1 MSASSTPAAVAASSP
16 ASASAPLIAS
26 APAAVS
32 ASPATAA
39 AAGSPAPPAPEPAA
53 AAASTTSAA
62 AATAGD
68 QAPLAGLPGAVPGNL
83 AVPDDLAVPENLA
96 ALTRPDF
103 PLLAQT
109 ACLGEPLIYLDYAA
123 TSQKPRQV
131 LQALQ
136 HYYSHD
142 NANVHRG
149 AHQLSARATE
159 GFEAARQKTA
169 KFVGAASAHE
179 IVFTRNASEAINL
192 VARSWGEA
200 NLKPGDEVL
209 LSVMEHHSNLVP
221 WQLLAARS
229 GCRLR
234 HVGLTQSGELDLD
247 DMKAQLNERTRLVSL
262 VQVSNTLGCL
272 NPIAEIAQLAHRV
285 GALLLVD
292 ACQSLPHLPIDV
304 AQLDCDFLVGSSHK
318 LCGPTGMGFLW
329 AREALLEAMPPFLGG
344 GEMIQDVYLD
354 HSSWAELP
362 HKFEAG
368 TPAIGEAI
376 GMGAALDYLNGI
388 GLARIQAWEQ
398 LLIRQLFDRLQAIEG
413 LRILG
418 PTPEQ
423 QPHRGALAAFTVEG
437 LHANDIAALLD
448 SAGICIRSGHHCTQ
462 PLHRYYGLS
471 GTARASLSFTT
482 TPEEIDR
489 FAEELQGTIAFLREH
504 S

>member
-1 MSASSTPAAVAASSP
+1 MT
-16 ASASAPLIAS
+16 
-26 APAAVS
+26 
-32 ASPATAA
+32 T
-39 AAGSPAPPAPEPAA
+39 
-53 AAASTTSAA
+53 STTSTTTATT
-62 AATAGD
+62 AATTSANTPATPPSLEVVGS
-68 QAPLAGLPGAVPGNL
+68 
-83 AVPDDLAVPENLA
+83 NLA

-109 ACLGEPLIYLDYAA
+109 ACLGQPLIYLDYAA

-131 LQALQ
+131 LAALQ
-136 HYYSHD
+136 HYYDHD

-159 GFEAARQKTA
+159 GFEAARSKTA
-169 KFVGAASAHE
+169 TFIGAANARE

-200 NLKPGDEVL
+200 NLGPGDEVL
-209 LSVMEHHSNLVP
+209 LTVMEHHSNLVP
-221 WQLLAARS
+221 WQLLAQRT
-229 GCRLR
+229 GCVLR
-234 HVGLTQSGELDLD
+234 HAGLTESGELDLED
-247 DMKAQLNERTRLVSL
+247 LRCQINERTKLVSL

-272 NPIAEIAQLAHRV
+272 NPIEQVVELAHAA
-285 GALLLVD
+285 GALVLVD
-292 ACQSLPHLPIDV
+292 ACQSLPHLPLNV
-304 AQLDCDFLVGSSHK
+304 AQLGCDFLVGSSHK

-376 GMGAALDYLNGI
+376 GMGAALDYLSAI
-388 GLARIQAWEQ
+388 GLERIHAWEQ
-398 LLIRQLFDRLQAIEG
+398 QLTRQLFARLQAIEG
-413 LRILG
+413 VRILG

-423 QPHRGALAAFTVEG
+423 QPDRGALAAFTVDG

-462 PLHRYYGLS
+462 PLHRLYGLPGS
-471 GTARASLSFTT
+471 ARASLGFTT

-489 FAEELQGTIAFLREH
+489 FAEELEGTITFLREH

>member
-1 MSASSTPAAVAASSP
+1 MTSTLSAPQAAVVA
-16 ASASAPLIAS
+16 
-26 APAAVS
+26 
-32 ASPATAA
+32 
-39 AAGSPAPPAPEPAA
+39 
-53 AAASTTSAA
+53 
-62 AATAGD
+62 
-68 QAPLAGLPGAVPGNL
+68 Q
-83 AVPDDLAVPENLA
+83 PDNLA

-109 ACLGEPLIYLDYAA
+109 ACLGQPLIYLDHAA

-131 LQALQ
+131 LEALQ
-136 HYYSHD
+136 HYYDHD

-159 GFEAARQKTA
+159 GFEGARAKAAA
-169 KFVGAASAHE
+169 FVGAANPNE

-200 NLKPGDEVL
+200 NLRPGDEVL
-209 LSVMEHHSNLVP
+209 LTVMEHHSNLVP
-221 WQLLAARS
+221 WQLLAERT
-229 GCRLR
+229 GCVLR
-234 HVGLTQSGELDLD
+234 HAGLTDSGELDLD
-247 DMKAQLNERTRLVSL
+247 DLRSKLTERTRLVSL

-272 NPIAEIAQLAHRV
+272 NPIAEVAALAHAA
-285 GALLLVD
+285 GALVLVD
-292 ACQSLPHLPIDV
+292 ACQSLPHLPV
-304 AQLDCDFLVGSSHK
+304 NVKQLGADFLVGSSHK

-329 AREALLEAMPPFLGG
+329 GREALLEAMPPFLGG

-354 HSSWAELP
+354 HSTWAGLP

-368 TPAIGEAI
+368 TPAIGEAV
-376 GMGAALDYLNGI
+376 GMGAALDYLQAI
-388 GLARIQAWEQ
+388 GLDRIHAWEQ
-398 LLIRQLFDRLQAIEG
+398 QLTRHLFTRLQAIDG

-423 QPHRGALAAFTVEG
+423 QPDRAALAAFHVEG
-437 LHANDIAALLD
+437 VHANDIAALLD

-462 PLHRYYGLS
+462 PLHRHYGIS
-471 GTARASLSFTT
+471 GSARASLSFTT

-489 FAEELQGTIAFLREH
+489 FAEELEGSISFLREH

>member
-1 MSASSTPAAVAASSP
+1 MVMTASEALTSAVDPTLPT
-16 ASASAPLIAS
+16 
-26 APAAVS
+26 
-32 ASPATAA
+32 ATA
-39 AAGSPAPPAPEPAA
+39 
-53 AAASTTSAA
+53 
-62 AATAGD
+62 
-68 QAPLAGLPGAVPGNL
+68 L
-83 AVPDDLAVPENLA
+83 NLA
-96 ALTRPDF
+96 AITRPDF

-109 ACLGEPLIYLDYAA
+109 ACLGEPLIYLDHAA

-131 LQALQ
+131 LEALQ
-136 HYYSHD
+136 HYYAHD

-159 GFEAARQKTA
+159 GFEAARGKA
-169 KFVGAASAHE
+169 AAFIGAASPRE

-200 NLKPGDEVL
+200 NLKPGDEIVL
-209 LSVMEHHSNLVP
+209 TVMEHHSNLVP
-221 WQLLAARS
+221 WQLLAART
-229 GCRLR
+229 GCVLR
-234 HVGLTQSGELDLD
+234 HARLTETGELDLED
-247 DMKAQLNERTRLVSL
+247 LRSQINGRTKLVSL

-272 NPIAEIAQLAHRV
+272 NPIEAIAPLAHAA

-292 ACQSLPHLPIDV
+292 ACQSLPHLPVDV
-304 AQLDCDFLVGSSHK
+304 AQLDCDFLVASSHK

-376 GMGAALDYLNGI
+376 GMGAALDYLQ
-388 GLARIQAWEQ
+388 GLGLDRIHAYEQ
-398 LLIRQLFDRLQAIEG
+398 QLTRLLFDRLGAIDG
-413 LRILG
+413 VRVLG
-418 PTPEQ
+418 PTPQQ
-423 QPHRGALAAFTVEG
+423 QPDRGALAAFTVEG
-437 LHANDIAALLD
+437 IHANDLAELLD

-462 PLHRYYGLS
+462 PLHRLYGIAGS
-471 GTARASLSFTT
+471 ARASLSFTT
-482 TPEEIDR
+482 TVEEIDR
-489 FAEELQGTIAFLREH
+489 FAEELVGTIAFLREH

>member
-1 MSASSTPAAVAASSP
+1 MVMTASEALTSGKE
-16 ASASAPLIAS
+16 L
-26 APAAVS
+26 
-32 ASPATAA
+32 AT
-39 AAGSPAPPAPEPAA
+39 E
-53 AAASTTSAA
+53 TS
-62 AATAGD
+62 
-68 QAPLAGLPGAVPGNL
+68 V
-83 AVPDDLAVPENLA
+83 DLAA
-96 ALTRPDF
+96 ITRPDF

-109 ACLGEPLIYLDYAA
+109 ACLGEPLIYLDHAA

-131 LQALQ
+131 LEALQ
-136 HYYSHD
+136 HYYAHD

-159 GFEAARQKTA
+159 GFEAARGKA
-169 KFVGAASAHE
+169 AAFIGAASPRE

-200 NLKPGDEVL
+200 NLKPGDEIL
-209 LSVMEHHSNLVP
+209 LTVMEHHSNLVP
-221 WQLLAARS
+221 WQLLAART
-229 GCRLR
+229 GCVLR
-234 HVGLTQSGELDLD
+234 HAGLTETGELDLED
-247 DMKAQLNERTRLVSL
+247 LRSQINGRTKLVSL

-272 NPIAEIAQLAHRV
+272 NPIEAIAPLAHAA

-292 ACQSLPHLPIDV
+292 ACQSLPHFPVDV
-304 AQLDCDFLVGSSHK
+304 AQLDCDFLVASSHK

-376 GMGAALDYLNGI
+376 GMGAALDYLQ
-388 GLARIQAWEQ
+388 GLGLDRIHAYEQ
-398 LLIRQLFDRLQAIEG
+398 QLTRLMFDRLGAIDG
-413 LRILG
+413 VRVLG
-418 PTPEQ
+418 PTPQQ
-423 QPHRGALAAFTVEG
+423 QPDRGALAAFTVEG
-437 LHANDIAALLD
+437 IHANDLAALLD

-462 PLHRYYGLS
+462 PLHRLYGIAGS
-471 GTARASLSFTT
+471 ARASLSFTT
-482 TPEEIDR
+482 TVEEIDR
-489 FAEELQGTIAFLREH
+489 FAEELAGTIAFLREH

>member
-1 MSASSTPAAVAASSP
+1 MTMTASPLTPA
-16 ASASAPLIAS
+16 
-26 APAAVS
+26 
-32 ASPATAA
+32 PATS
-39 AAGSPAPPAPEPAA
+39 GPAQSLPPA
-53 AAASTTSAA
+53 
-62 AATAGD
+62 
-68 QAPLAGLPGAVPGNL
+68 
-83 AVPDDLAVPENLA
+83 ENLA

-109 ACLGEPLIYLDYAA
+109 ACLGQPLIYLDYAA

-131 LQALQ
+131 LAALQ
-136 HYYSHD
+136 HYYDHD

-159 GFEAARQKTA
+159 GFEAARA
-169 KFVGAASAHE
+169 KVAAFIGAASARE

-192 VARSWGEA
+192 VARSWGDA
-200 NLKPGDEVL
+200 NLGPGDEVL
-209 LSVMEHHSNLVP
+209 LTVMEHHSNLVP
-221 WQLLAARS
+221 WQLLAART
-229 GCRLR
+229 GCVLR
-234 HVGLTQSGELDLD
+234 HAGLTETGELDLD
-247 DMKAQLNERTRLVSL
+247 DLRSQITERTKLVSL

-272 NPIAEIAQLAHRV
+272 NPIEQVAALAHAA
-285 GALLLVD
+285 GALVLVD
-292 ACQSLPHLPIDV
+292 ACQSLPHLPLNV
-304 AQLDCDFLVGSSHK
+304 ATLGADFLVGSSHK

-368 TPAIGEAI
+368 TPAIAEAI
-376 GMGAALDYLNGI
+376 GMGAALDYLSALGI
-388 GLARIQAWEQ
+388 ESIHAWEQ
-398 LLIRQLFDRLQAIEG
+398 QLTRQLFERLQAIEG
-413 LRILG
+413 VRILG
-418 PTPEQ
+418 PTPDQ
-423 QPHRGALAAFTVEG
+423 QPDRGALAAFTVDG

-462 PLHRYYGLS
+462 PLHRLYGIPGS
-471 GTARASLSFTT
+471 ARASLGFTT

-489 FAEELQGTIAFLREH
+489 FAEELEGTIAFLREH

>member
-1 MSASSTPAAVAASSP
+1 MTSTLPSAAPTPAASFSQEG
-16 ASASAPLIAS
+16 
-26 APAAVS
+26 
-32 ASPATAA
+32 AT
-39 AAGSPAPPAPEPAA
+39 
-53 AAASTTSAA
+53 
-62 AATAGD
+62 D
-68 QAPLAGLPGAVPGNL
+68 
-83 AVPDDLAVPENLA
+83 LA

-109 ACLGEPLIYLDYAA
+109 ACLGQPLIYLDHAA

-131 LQALQ
+131 LEALQ
-136 HYYSHD
+136 HYYDHD

-159 GFEAARQKTA
+159 GFEGARAKAAA
-169 KFVGAASAHE
+169 FIGASSPNE

-200 NLKPGDEVL
+200 NLRPGDEVL
-209 LSVMEHHSNLVP
+209 LTVMEHHSNLVP
-221 WQLLAARS
+221 WQLLAQRT
-229 GCRLR
+229 GCVLR
-234 HVGLTQSGELDLD
+234 HAGVTAEGSLDLD
-247 DMKAQLNERTRLVSL
+247 DLRSQLSERTRLVSL

-272 NPIAEIAQLAHRV
+272 NPIAEVAQLAHGV

-292 ACQSLPHLPIDV
+292 ACQSLPHLPVDV
-304 AQLDCDFLVGSSHK
+304 AALGADFLVGSSHK

-329 AREALLEAMPPFLGG
+329 GREALLEAMPPFLGG

-354 HSSWAELP
+354 HSSWAGLP

-376 GMGAALDYLNGI
+376 GMGAALDYLNAI
-388 GLARIQAWEQ
+388 GLERIHAWEQ
-398 LLIRQLFDRLQAIEG
+398 QLTARLFARLQAVEG
-413 LRILG
+413 LTVLG

-423 QPHRGALAAFTVEG
+423 QPHRGALAAFHVEG
-437 LHANDIAALLD
+437 VHAHDIAALLD

-462 PLHRYYGLS
+462 PLHRHYGLS
-471 GTARASLSFTT
+471 ASARASLSFTT

-489 FAEELQGTIAFLREH
+489 FAEELQGAITFLREH

>member
-1 MSASSTPAAVAASSP
+1 MTSTLPST
-16 ASASAPLIAS
+16 AP
-26 APAAVS
+26 
-32 ASPATAA
+32 
-39 AAGSPAPPAPEPAA
+39 
-53 AAASTTSAA
+53 TSAA
-62 AATAGD
+62 SVSQAGATD
-68 QAPLAGLPGAVPGNL
+68 
-83 AVPDDLAVPENLA
+83 LA

-109 ACLGEPLIYLDYAA
+109 ACLGQPLIYLDHAA

-131 LQALQ
+131 LEALQ
-136 HYYSHD
+136 HYYDHD

-159 GFEAARQKTA
+159 GFEGARAKAAA
-169 KFVGAASAHE
+169 FIGASSPNE

-200 NLKPGDEVL
+200 NLRPGDEVL
-209 LSVMEHHSNLVP
+209 LTVMEHHSNLVP
-221 WQLLAARS
+221 WQLLAQRT
-229 GCRLR
+229 GCVLR
-234 HVGLTQSGELDLD
+234 HAGVTAEGSLDLD
-247 DMKAQLNERTRLVSL
+247 DLRSQLSERTRLVSL

-272 NPIAEIAQLAHRV
+272 NPIAEVAQLAHGV

-292 ACQSLPHLPIDV
+292 ACQSLPHLPVDV
-304 AQLDCDFLVGSSHK
+304 AALGADFLVGSSHK

-329 AREALLEAMPPFLGG
+329 GREALLEAMPPFLGG

-354 HSSWAELP
+354 HSSWAGLP

-376 GMGAALDYLNGI
+376 GMGAALDYLNAI
-388 GLARIQAWEQ
+388 GLERIHAWEQ
-398 LLIRQLFDRLQAIEG
+398 QLTARLFARLQAVEG
-413 LRILG
+413 LTVLG

-423 QPHRGALAAFTVEG
+423 QPHRGALAAFHVEG
-437 LHANDIAALLD
+437 VHAHDIAALLD

-462 PLHRYYGLS
+462 PLHRHYGLS
-471 GTARASLSFTT
+471 ASARASLSFTT

-489 FAEELQGTIAFLREH
+489 FAEELQGAITFLREH

>member
-1 MSASSTPAAVAASSP
+1 MTMTASPLTPAQSLLP
-16 ASASAPLIAS
+16 A
-26 APAAVS
+26 
-32 ASPATAA
+32 
-39 AAGSPAPPAPEPAA
+39 
-53 AAASTTSAA
+53 
-62 AATAGD
+62 
-68 QAPLAGLPGAVPGNL
+68 
-83 AVPDDLAVPENLA
+83 ENLA

-109 ACLGEPLIYLDYAA
+109 ACLGQPLIYLDYAA

-131 LQALQ
+131 LAALQ
-136 HYYSHD
+136 HYYDHD

-159 GFEAARQKTA
+159 GFEAARA
-169 KFVGAASAHE
+169 KVAAFIGAASVRE

-192 VARSWGEA
+192 VARSWGDA
-200 NLKPGDEVL
+200 NLGPGDEVL
-209 LSVMEHHSNLVP
+209 LTVMEHHSNLVP
-221 WQLLAARS
+221 WQLLAART
-229 GCRLR
+229 GCVLR
-234 HVGLTQSGELDLD
+234 HAGLTETGELNLD
-247 DMKAQLNERTRLVSL
+247 DLRSQITERTKLVSL

-272 NPIAEIAQLAHRV
+272 NPIEQVASLAHAA
-285 GALLLVD
+285 GALVLVD
-292 ACQSLPHLPIDV
+292 ACQSLPHLPLNV
-304 AQLDCDFLVGSSHK
+304 ATLGADFLVGSSHK

-368 TPAIGEAI
+368 TPAIAEAI
-376 GMGAALDYLNGI
+376 GMGAALDYLSALGI
-388 GLARIQAWEQ
+388 ESIHAWEQ
-398 LLIRQLFDRLQAIEG
+398 QLTRQLFERLQAIEG
-413 LRILG
+413 VRILG
-418 PTPEQ
+418 PTPDQ
-423 QPHRGALAAFTVEG
+423 QPDRGALAAFTVDG

-462 PLHRYYGLS
+462 PLHRLYGIPGS
-471 GTARASLSFTT
+471 ARASLGFTT

-489 FAEELQGTIAFLREH
+489 FAEELEGTIAFLREH

>member
-1 MSASSTPAAVAASSP
+1 MTSTLP
-16 ASASAPLIAS
+16 
-26 APAAVS
+26 APAA
-32 ASPATAA
+32 
-39 AAGSPAPPAPEPAA
+39 AGTHS
-53 AAASTTSAA
+53 
-62 AATAGD
+62 
-68 QAPLAGLPGAVPGNL
+68 
-83 AVPDDLAVPENLA
+83 ENLA

-109 ACLGEPLIYLDYAA
+109 ACLGQPLIYLDHAA

-131 LQALQ
+131 LAALQ
-136 HYYSHD
+136 HYYDHD

-159 GFEAARQKTA
+159 GFEGARAKTA
-169 KFVGAASAHE
+169 TFIGAASPNE

-200 NLKPGDEVL
+200 NLRPGDEVL
-209 LSVMEHHSNLVP
+209 LTVMEHHSNLVP
-221 WQLLAARS
+221 WQLLADRT
-229 GCRLR
+229 GCVLR
-234 HVGLTQSGELDLD
+234 HAGLTASGELDLED
-247 DMKAQLNERTRLVSL
+247 LRSKLSERTRLVSL

-272 NPIAEIAQLAHRV
+272 NPIAEVAALAHAA

-292 ACQSLPHLPIDV
+292 ACQSLPHLPLDV
-304 AQLDCDFLVGSSHK
+304 KTLGADFLVGSSHK

-329 AREALLEAMPPFLGG
+329 GREALLEAMPPFLGG

-354 HSSWAELP
+354 HSSWAGLP

-376 GMGAALDYLNGI
+376 GMGAALDYLQAI
-388 GLARIQAWEQ
+388 GLGRIHSWEQ
-398 LLIRQLFDRLQAIEG
+398 QLTRQLFDRLQAIDR
-413 LRILG
+413 LTILG

-423 QPHRGALAAFTVEG
+423 QPDRGALAAFHLEG
-437 LHANDIAALLD
+437 VHANDIAALLD
-448 SAGICIRSGHHCTQ
+448 SSGICIRSGHHCTQ
-462 PLHRYYGLS
+462 PLHRHYGLS
-471 GTARASLSFTT
+471 GSARASLSFTT

-489 FAEELQGTIAFLREH
+489 FAEELAGAISFLREH

>member
-1 MSASSTPAAVAASSP
+1 MVMTASEALTSGKE
-16 ASASAPLIAS
+16 L
-26 APAAVS
+26 
-32 ASPATAA
+32 AT
-39 AAGSPAPPAPEPAA
+39 E
-53 AAASTTSAA
+53 TS
-62 AATAGD
+62 
-68 QAPLAGLPGAVPGNL
+68 V
-83 AVPDDLAVPENLA
+83 DLAA
-96 ALTRPDF
+96 ITRPDF

-109 ACLGEPLIYLDYAA
+109 ACLGEPLIYLDHAA

-131 LQALQ
+131 LEALQ
-136 HYYSHD
+136 HYYAHD

-159 GFEAARQKTA
+159 GFEAARA
-169 KFVGAASAHE
+169 KAAAFIGAASPRE

-200 NLKPGDEVL
+200 NLKPGDEIL
-209 LSVMEHHSNLVP
+209 LTVMEHHSNLVP
-221 WQLLAARS
+221 WQLLAART
-229 GCRLR
+229 GCVLR
-234 HVGLTQSGELDLD
+234 HAGLTETGELDLED
-247 DMKAQLNERTRLVSL
+247 LRSQINGRTKLVSL

-272 NPIAEIAQLAHRV
+272 NPIEAIAPLAHAA

-292 ACQSLPHLPIDV
+292 ACQSLPHLPVDV
-304 AQLDCDFLVGSSHK
+304 AQLDCDFLVASSHK

-376 GMGAALDYLNGI
+376 GMGAALDYLQ
-388 GLARIQAWEQ
+388 GLGLERIHAYEQ
-398 LLIRQLFDRLQAIEG
+398 QLTRLLFDRLGAIDG
-413 LRILG
+413 VRVLG
-418 PTPEQ
+418 PTPQQ
-423 QPHRGALAAFTVEG
+423 QPDRGALAAFTVEG
-437 LHANDIAALLD
+437 IHANDLAELLD

-462 PLHRYYGLS
+462 PLHRLYGIAGS
-471 GTARASLSFTT
+471 ARASLSFTT
-482 TPEEIDR
+482 TVEEIDR
-489 FAEELQGTIAFLREH
+489 FAEELVGTIAFLREH

>member
-1 MSASSTPAAVAASSP
+1 MAMAPVSSP
-16 ASASAPLIAS
+16 AATTG
-26 APAAVS
+26 S
-32 ASPATAA
+32 ASPAA
-39 AAGSPAPPAPEPAA
+39 SAP
-53 AAASTTSAA
+53 
-62 AATAGD
+62 G
-68 QAPLAGLPGAVPGNL
+68 VI
-83 AVPDDLAVPENLA
+83 NLA
-96 ALTRPDF
+96 AQTRPDF
-103 PLLAQT
+103 PLLSQT
-109 ACLGEPLIYLDYAA
+109 ACLGQPLIYLDHAA

-131 LQALQ
+131 LEALQ
-136 HYYSHD
+136 HYYDHD

-159 GFEAARQKTA
+159 AFEGARAKTA
-169 KFVGAASAHE
+169 AFVGAASARE

-192 VARSWGEA
+192 VARSWGDA

-209 LSVMEHHSNLVP
+209 LTVMEHHSNLVP
-221 WQLLAARS
+221 WQLLAQRT
-229 GCRLR
+229 GCVLR
-234 HVGLTQSGELDLD
+234 HVGLTPTGELDLD
-247 DMKAQLNERTRLVSL
+247 ELRRLINGRTKLVSL
-262 VQVSNTLGCL
+262 VQVSNTLGCV
-272 NPIAEIAQLAHRV
+272 NPIAEIAPLAHAA

-292 ACQSLPHLPIDV
+292 ACQSLAHLSV
-304 AQLDCDFLVGSSHK
+304 AVGQLGCDFLVGSSHK

-376 GMGAALDYLNGI
+376 GMGAALDYLQNL
-388 GLARIQAWEQ
+388 GLERIHAYEQ
-398 LLIRQLFDRLQAIEG
+398 QLTALLFERLQAIDG
-413 LRILG
+413 VQVLG

-423 QPHRGALAAFTVEG
+423 QPHRGALAAFTVDG

-462 PLHRYYGLS
+462 PLHRLYGIPGS
-471 GTARASLSFTT
+471 ARASLSFTT
-482 TPEEIDR
+482 TAEEIER
-489 FAEELQGTIAFLREH
+489 FAEELAGTIAFLREH

>member
-1 MSASSTPAAVAASSP
+1 MVMTASEALTSGKE
-16 ASASAPLIAS
+16 L
-26 APAAVS
+26 
-32 ASPATAA
+32 AT
-39 AAGSPAPPAPEPAA
+39 E
-53 AAASTTSAA
+53 TS
-62 AATAGD
+62 
-68 QAPLAGLPGAVPGNL
+68 V
-83 AVPDDLAVPENLA
+83 DLAA
-96 ALTRPDF
+96 ITRPDF

-109 ACLGEPLIYLDYAA
+109 ACLGEPLIYLDHAA

-131 LQALQ
+131 LEALQ
-136 HYYSHD
+136 HYYAHD

-159 GFEAARQKTA
+159 GFEAARGKA
-169 KFVGAASAHE
+169 AAFIGAASPRE

-200 NLKPGDEVL
+200 NLKPGDEIL
-209 LSVMEHHSNLVP
+209 LTVMEHHSNLVP
-221 WQLLAARS
+221 WQLLAART
-229 GCRLR
+229 GCVLR
-234 HVGLTQSGELDLD
+234 HAGLTETGELDLED
-247 DMKAQLNERTRLVSL
+247 LRSQINGRTKLVSL

-272 NPIAEIAQLAHRV
+272 NPIEAIAPLAHAA

-292 ACQSLPHLPIDV
+292 ACQSLPHLPVDV
-304 AQLDCDFLVGSSHK
+304 AQLDCDFLVASSHK

-376 GMGAALDYLNGI
+376 GMGAALDYLQ
-388 GLARIQAWEQ
+388 GLGLDRIHAYEQ
-398 LLIRQLFDRLQAIEG
+398 QLTRLMFDRLGAIDG
-413 LRILG
+413 VRVLG
-418 PTPEQ
+418 PTPQQ
-423 QPHRGALAAFTVEG
+423 QPDRGALAAFTVEG
-437 LHANDIAALLD
+437 IHANDLAALLD

-462 PLHRYYGLS
+462 PLHRLYGIAGS
-471 GTARASLSFTT
+471 ARASLSFTT
-482 TPEEIDR
+482 TVEEIDR
-489 FAEELQGTIAFLREH
+489 FAEELAGTIAFLREH